1 MNRLLVIAAD
11 VREALEERK
20 RARPLESFASALRPG
35 APGRFRSALTRGSLS
50 DPVRF
55 IAEIKK
61 ASPSR
66 GPLNLDVDPLEQ
78 ARLYQQGGASALS
91 VLTEQKHF
99 LGSPEYLRRVAA
111 SVSLPALQKDF
122 VLEDYQLYEA
132 AELGASAV
140 LLIVALLPGHRLAAL
155 REAAAALGLD
165 ALVEVHDEAE
175 LDVALASGAEIVG
188 VNNRDLRT
196 FEISLD
202 TTFRL
207 LPRIPEG
214 PTVVSESGLV
224 ERAQVERLEAAGVDA
239 LLVGEALMRSGDP
252 VARLRELRGAA

>member
-1 MNRLLVIAAD
+1 MNRLLEIAAD

-20 RARPLESFASALRPG
+20 SARPLESFAPGLRPG
-35 APGRFRSALTRGSLS
+35 APGRLRRALTRSSL
-50 DPVRF
+50 DEPVRF
-55 IAEIKK
+55 IAEIKM

-66 GPLNLDVDPLEQ
+66 GPLNVNVDPVEQ
-78 ARLYQQGGASALS
+78 ARLYLEGGASALS

-99 LGSPEYLRRVAA
+99 LGSPEYLARVTR
-111 SVSLPALQKDF
+111 SVDLPALQKDF

-140 LLIVALLPGHRLAAL
+140 LLIAALLPRHRLAAL
-155 REAAAALGLD
+155 REAASLLGLD
-165 ALVEVHDEAE
+165 SLVEVHDEAE
-175 LDVALASGAEIVG
+175 LDEALASGAEILG

-196 FEISLD
+196 FEISIE

-214 PTVVSESGLV
+214 PVVVSESGV
-224 ERAQVERLEAAGVDA
+224 MERSHVQRLEEAGVDA

-252 VARLRELRGAA
+252 VARLRELRGVA